1 MAWSQSDLAKKEP
14 RAPERAKERRALIE
28 QAMFFALGFLAAGL
42 FTLMFLPAFWRRAM
56 RLSLR
61 RLNMLTPLSIEKMA
75 AERDLLR
82 GELAVRYRRL
92 EQQMAAVRATRAQDL
107 VEIGRNAARVAQLD
121 GELTE
126 ARARGD
132 EFERKF
138 KETSRFLEERAALLQ
153 STETAL
159 HDMTDRVEA
168 LISSLRAVETDK
180 EQLARLGDESRA
192 QIATHESSIASL
204 HVQNAELRQRLDALQ
219 TEFASASAVAQR
231 LSAVDDGLARTTR
244 ELDAALLE
252 NADLKKQLDETR
264 VRLAS
269 LERGS
274 AAEIEHLEAALRV
287 ARAEER
293 DHADRLEAA
302 RSDNALLQ
310 GAMDALRKEHVQL
323 REEMAAG
330 AAKGAVG
337 GGAAA
342 QPATAGPED
351 DHDVLALRQ
360 AIVDLGL
367 RMAEIAAATA
377 AEPGGSAQSKRA

>member
-1 MAWSQSDLAKKEP
+1 
-14 RAPERAKERRALIE
+14 LIE

-92 EQQMAAVRATRAQDL
+92 EQQMAGVRATKAQDL

-121 GELTE
+121 GALT
-126 ARARGD
+126 AALARGD

-138 KETSRFLEERAALLQ
+138 IETSGFLDERTALLQ

-159 HDMTDRVEA
+159 HDMTDRVET
-168 LISSLRAVETDK
+168 LIYNLRNIEMDK
-180 EQLARLGDESRA
+180 EQLARISDESRA
-192 QIATHESSIASL
+192 QVATHESSIASF
-204 HVQNAELRQRLDALQ
+204 HVQNAELRQRLDGLQ
-219 TEFASASAVAQR
+219 TEFATASAVAER
-231 LSAVDDGLARTTR
+231 LSAVDGVLARTTR
-244 ELDAALLE
+244 ELDAAVLE
-252 NADLKKQLDETR
+252 KADLKKGLDETR
-264 VRLAS
+264 VRLAA
-269 LERGS
+269 LERSS

-310 GAMDALRKEHVQL
+310 GAMDALRKEHAHM
-323 REEMAAG
+323 RETLAAAP
-330 AAKGAVG
+330 AAT
-337 GGAAA
+337 GGA
-342 QPATAGPED
+342 PAETATGDRE
-351 DHDVLALRQ
+351 VLVLRQ
-360 AIVDLGL
+360 AIVDLGA

-377 AEPGGSAQSKRA
+377 ADPGEAAQSKRA

>member
-1 MAWSQSDLAKKEP
+1 M
-14 RAPERAKERRALIE
+14 IE

-61 RLNMLTPLSIEKMA
+61 RLNMLTPLSIEKMV

-92 EQQMAAVRATRAQDL
+92 EQQMATVRSTRAQDM

-121 GELTE
+121 GELTQ
-126 ARARGD
+126 ALARGD

-138 KETSRFLEERAALLQ
+138 NETSGFLEERTALLQ

-159 HDMTDRVEA
+159 HDMTDRVET
-168 LISSLRAVETDK
+168 LIYNLRNVEMDK
-180 EQLARLGDESRA
+180 EQLARLSEESRA
-192 QIATHESSIASL
+192 EVVTHESSIASL

-219 TEFASASAVAQR
+219 MEFATASAVAER
-231 LSAVDDGLARTTR
+231 LSAVDGVLARTTR
-244 ELDAALLE
+244 ELDAAVLE
-252 NADLKKQLDETR
+252 TADLKKDLDETR
-264 VRLAS
+264 ARLAAS
-269 LERGS
+269 EHSS
-274 AAEIEHLEAALRV
+274 AAEIAHLEAALRV

-293 DHADRLEAA
+293 DHADRLETA

-310 GAMDALRKEHVQL
+310 GTMDALRKEHASL
-323 REEMAAG
+323 RETMAA
-330 AAKGAVG
+330 AP
-337 GGAAA
+337 AAA
-342 QPATAGPED
+342 PAEAAATGDRE
-351 DHDVLALRQ
+351 VLVLRQ
-360 AIVDLGL
+360 AIVDLGA

-377 AEPGGSAQSKRA
+377 ADPGEAAQSKRA

>member
-1 MAWSQSDLAKKEP
+1 MALSRRDSRPLEGKSQRPS
-14 RAPERAKERRALIE
+14 RAKERRALIE

-92 EQQMAAVRATRAQDL
+92 EQQMAGVRATKAQDL

-121 GELTE
+121 GALT
-126 ARARGD
+126 AALARGD

-138 KETSRFLEERAALLQ
+138 IETSGFLDERTALLQ

-159 HDMTDRVEA
+159 HDMTDRVET
-168 LISSLRAVETDK
+168 LIYNLRNIEMDK
-180 EQLARLGDESRA
+180 EQLARISDESRA
-192 QIATHESSIASL
+192 QVATHESSIASF
-204 HVQNAELRQRLDALQ
+204 HVQNAELRQRLDGLQ
-219 TEFASASAVAQR
+219 TEFATASAVAER
-231 LSAVDDGLARTTR
+231 LSAVDGVLARTTR
-244 ELDAALLE
+244 ELDAAVLE
-252 NADLKKQLDETR
+252 KADLKKGLDETR
-264 VRLAS
+264 VRLAA
-269 LERGS
+269 LERSS

-310 GAMDALRKEHVQL
+310 GAMDALRKEHAHM
-323 REEMAAG
+323 RETLAAAP
-330 AAKGAVG
+330 AAT
-337 GGAAA
+337 GGA
-342 QPATAGPED
+342 PAETATGDRE
-351 DHDVLALRQ
+351 VLVLRQ
-360 AIVDLGL
+360 AIVDLGA

-377 AEPGGSAQSKRA
+377 ADPGEAAQSKRA

>member
-1 MAWSQSDLAKKEP
+1 
-14 RAPERAKERRALIE
+14 LIE

-82 GELAVRYRRL
+82 GEFAVRYRRL
-92 EQQMAAVRATRAQDL
+92 EQQMAAVRSSKTQDM

-121 GELTE
+121 GELTQ
-126 ARARGD
+126 ALARGD

-138 KETSRFLEERAALLQ
+138 NETSGFLEERTALLQ

-159 HDMTDRVEA
+159 HDMTDRVET
-168 LISSLRAVETDK
+168 LIYNLRNIEMDK
-180 EQLARLGDESRA
+180 EQLARLGSESRA
-192 QIATHESSIASL
+192 QVETHESSIASL

-219 TEFASASAVAQR
+219 GDFAAASAVAAR
-231 LSAVDDGLARTTR
+231 LSAVDGVLARTTR
-244 ELDAALLE
+244 ELDAAVLE
-252 NADLKKQLDETR
+252 KADLKKDRDEAR
-264 VRLAS
+264 ARLAA
-269 LERGS
+269 LERSS

-302 RSDNALLQ
+302 RSDNAILQ
-310 GAMDALRKEHVQL
+310 GAIEALRKDHAHL
-323 REEMAAG
+323 RETMA
-330 AAKGAVG
+330 VPP
-337 GGAAA
+337 AAA
-342 QPATAGPED
+342 PVEAAPVERE
-351 DHDVLALRQ
+351 VLVLRQ
-360 AIVDLGL
+360 AIVDLGA
-367 RMAEIAAATA
+367 RMAEMAAATA
-377 AEPGGSAQSKRA
+377 VEPGEAAQSKRA

>member
-1 MAWSQSDLAKKEP
+1 MALSFCDIRPAKGNDSA
-14 RAPERAKERRALIE
+14 RARAKERRALIE

-82 GELAVRYRRL
+82 GEFAVRYRRL
-92 EQQMAAVRATRAQDL
+92 EQQMAAVRSTKTQDM

-121 GELTE
+121 GELTQ
-126 ARARGD
+126 ALARGD

-138 KETSRFLEERAALLQ
+138 NETSGFLEERTALLQ

-159 HDMTDRVEA
+159 HDMTDRVET
-168 LISSLRAVETDK
+168 LIYNLHNVEMDK
-180 EQLARLGDESRA
+180 EQLARLGSESRA
-192 QIATHESSIASL
+192 QVKTHESSIASL

-219 TEFASASAVAQR
+219 GDFAAASAVAAR
-231 LSAVDDGLARTTR
+231 LSAVDGVLARTTR
-244 ELDAALLE
+244 ELDAAVLE
-252 NADLKKQLDETR
+252 KADLKKDRDETR
-264 VRLAS
+264 ARLAA
-269 LERGS
+269 LERSS

-302 RSDNALLQ
+302 RSDNAILQ
-310 GAMDALRKEHVQL
+310 GAIEALRKEHAHL
-323 REEMAAG
+323 RETMAAAP
-330 AAKGAVG
+330 AAMPVE
-337 GGAAA
+337 AA
-342 QPATAGPED
+342 TGERE
-351 DHDVLALRQ
+351 VLVLRQ
-360 AIVDLGL
+360 AIVDLGA
-367 RMAEIAAATA
+367 RMAEMAAATA
-377 AEPGGSAQSKRA
+377 VEPGEAAQSKRA